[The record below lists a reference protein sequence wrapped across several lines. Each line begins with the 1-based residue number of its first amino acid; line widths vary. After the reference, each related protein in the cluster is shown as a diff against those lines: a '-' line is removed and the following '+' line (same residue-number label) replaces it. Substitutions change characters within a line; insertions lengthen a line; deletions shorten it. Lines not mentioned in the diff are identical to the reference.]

1 MFGRNI
7 VLKPIYDTE
16 EPSPPGLG
24 QTLIVNSIW
33 PTIQGEGPNAGCPAI
48 FVRLTGCNLRCHFCD
63 TEFEKGEEMDIATIV
78 KKISTLL
85 DHCATDLIVLT
96 GGEPMR
102 QQIIPM
108 LHRFAEQGWMTQIE
122 TAGTVWP
129 PFAWVSKPTAD
140 GPTDEG
146 MPPGRF
152 VTLDELIAQRS
163 VELVCSPKTP
173 KIHAKIEQHCDHY
186 KYIAADASHPRRRLK
201 NQVSL
206 FKGASTMK
214 RYIEVRLKDGT
225 VLYLTAQFPSSSVDS
240 DTNGATDRAVDLL
253 KQLPAELLATTPR
266 ALLA

>member
-1 MFGRNI
+1 
-7 VLKPIYDTE
+7 
-16 EPSPPGLG
+16 
-24 QTLIVNSIW
+24 
-33 PTIQGEGPNAGCPAI
+33 
-48 FVRLTGCNLRCHFCD
+48 
-63 TEFEKGEEMDIATIV
+63 
-78 KKISTLL
+78 
-85 DHCATDLIVLT
+85 
-96 GGEPMR
+96 MR

-186 KYIAADASHPRRRLK
+186 KYIVRAGDICEDTGLPIANTQTGEHSPKRLWAPYPDNVLPTIWLQPMTEYYPVRGDGQYGATEPGQKPLEDTRRTRR
-201 NQVSL
+201 N
-206 FKGASTMK
+206 
-214 RYIEVRLKDGT
+214 IEECVRLSMKHGHRIS
-225 VLYLTAQFPSSSVDS
+225 LQQHRILEVD
-240 DTNGATDRAVDLL
+240 
-253 KQLPAELLATTPR
+253 
-266 ALLA
+266 